1 MTALAAR
8 LAARIREEGPLPY
21 AAFVDA
27 ALYDEDGGFYATR
40 GSAGRRGDFLTSVE
54 VGPLFG
60 EVLARALD
68 DWWRALGRPDRFRVV
83 EAGAGRGTL
92 ARAVRSARPECAAA
106 LEYVLVERSARLRAD
121 HPDDEPFRSAESM
134 PSDRA
139 VGVVLANE
147 LLDNLAF
154 DLIERRDGRW
164 YEVRVGVSADGTFG
178 EVLVPD
184 ERGDLRWR
192 DALGDVPDGARLPVQ
207 HQAVAWLRDALASL
221 EAGRVVVIDYADT
234 AANLVARPWAEWLR
248 TYQEHERGGPPL
260 DDPGS
265 KDITCEVVVDAL
277 AAVQPPTRHWSQ
289 AEFLRAHGIDDL
301 VAEGR
306 RIWAERAHIGDLV
319 ALRARSR
326 VREAEALV
334 DPAGLGAF
342 HVLEWEVP
350 PLPDTTD

>member
-1 MTALAAR
+1 MTTLAAR
-8 LAARIREEGPLPY
+8 LAARVRDEGPLPF

-27 ALYDEDGGFYATR
+27 ALYDEADGFYATR

-60 EVLARALD
+60 EVIARALD
-68 DWWRALGRPDRFRVV
+68 DWWRELGRPDRFRVV

-92 ARAVRSARPECAAA
+92 GRGVRAARPECADA

-121 HPDDEPFRSAESM
+121 HPDGSPFRSAEAM

-154 DLIERRDGRW
+154 DLVEWRDGRW
-164 YEVRVGVSADGTFG
+164 HDVRVGVTDDGTFV

-184 ERGDLRWR
+184 DRADLPWR
-192 DALGDVPDGARLPVQ
+192 DALGAVPDGARLPVQ
-207 HQAVAWLRDALASL
+207 QHAAAWLRDALASL

-234 AANLVARPWAEWLR
+234 AANLVARPWTQWVR
-248 TYQEHERGGPPL
+248 TYQEHERGGAPL

-265 KDITCEVVVDAL
+265 QDITCEVVVDAL
-277 AAVQPPTRHWSQ
+277 AAVRPPTRHRSQ
-289 AEFLRAHGIDDL
+289 AEFLAAHGIDDL